1 MIRHHPDESL
11 LLGYAGGA
19 VDEATGLVVAT
30 HLAFCAVCRGS
41 IAKMEAVGGS
51 LLQELAPAPM
61 SDTALDVAMG
71 KLDTAGIFERPPR
84 AHSSD
89 GTPEVLRRYLGGDLA
104 QARWRRM
111 GPQFSQLPLFRRGPV
126 TARLLRAAAGAE
138 AGPHRHHGLEYI
150 LVLKGGFQ
158 DVTGRYGP
166 GDLQVMEGAMH
177 HNPVADPGEDCVN
190 LAVTTGRL
198 KFDSPILRLF
208 APLFGF

>member
-11 LLGYAGGA
+11 LLAYAGGA
-19 VDEATGLVVAT
+19 TDEATGLIVAT
-30 HLAFCAVCRGS
+30 HLAFCAVCRAGL
-41 IAKMEAVGGS
+41 AKMEAVGGS

-61 SDTALDVAMG
+61 SDRA
-71 KLDTAGIFERPPR
+71 LDTALGRLDSAPSFERPAR
-84 AHSSD
+84 ALSRD
-89 GTPEVLRRYLGGDLA
+89 GTPEVLRRVIGGDLD
-104 QARWRRM
+104 QLRWRRM
-111 GPQFSQLPLFRRGPV
+111 GPQFSDLPLFRRGPV

-138 AGPHRHHGLEYI
+138 AGPHRHHGLEYT

-166 GDLQVMEGAMH
+166 GDLQVMEGEMH
-177 HNPVADPGEDCVN
+177 HNPIADPGEDCVN